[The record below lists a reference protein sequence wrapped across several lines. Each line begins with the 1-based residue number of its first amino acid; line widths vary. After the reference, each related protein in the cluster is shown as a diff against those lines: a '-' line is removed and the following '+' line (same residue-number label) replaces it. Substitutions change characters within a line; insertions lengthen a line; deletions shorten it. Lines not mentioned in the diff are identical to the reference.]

1 MWKYFIDALLELN
14 QDMEVEPVLKRR
26 KLGNT
31 LKEAHEAEAM
41 SEDHYLFYTALLGEG
56 KSDNHDMIA
65 EILSKATHL
74 YPKSTKVW
82 CQRLYHAIQMKSE
95 DTTKSIFS
103 EGRSNLEDVMEFCQI
118 MIRHWK
124 VTKQHTMIEKL
135 FKEICFKND
144 KISAEFRESY
154 LMWALETQSIAK
166 ARKLYDQLNKVPPP
180 TLSFHY
186 KMAEIESKQETVN
199 VSRLRTCYDLASF
212 FFGKTSVKLWMD
224 FLRFEQEK
232 GDPTKVSLLY
242 ERAKDVL
249 DKEFVDDFI
258 GSYSLLKTL

>member
-31 LKEAHEAEAM
+31 LKEAHEAETM
-41 SEDHYLFYTALLGEG
+41 SEDHYLFYTALLEDG
-56 KSDNHDMIA
+56 KSDNHELIA
-65 EILSKATHL
+65 DILLKATEL
-74 YPKSTKVW
+74 YPKSSKLW

-95 DTTKSIFS
+95 ETITGIFS
-103 EGRSNLEDVMEFCQI
+103 EGRPNLDDVMEFCQI

-124 VTKQHTMIEKL
+124 VTKQHSKIETF
-135 FKEICFKND
+135 FKEICFKID
-144 KISAEFRESY
+144 RKSADFREAY
-154 LMWALETQSIAK
+154 LSWTFETHSIVK

-180 TLSFHY
+180 SLSFHY
-186 KMAEIESKQETVN
+186 KMAEIEGKEEKIN

-224 FLRFEQEK
+224 FIKFEQES

-242 ERAKDVL
+242 ERAKDML
-249 DKEFVDDFI
+249 DKEVVDDFI

>member
-1 MWKYFIDALLELN
+1 
-14 QDMEVEPVLKRR
+14 MEVEPVLKRR

-56 KSDNHDMIA
+56 KSDNHEMIA

-74 YPKSTKVW
+74 YPKSSKLW

-95 DTTKSIFS
+95 DTIKSIFV
-103 EGRSNLEDVMEFCQI
+103 EGRSSLDDVSDFFQI

-124 VTKQHTMIEKL
+124 VTKQHSKIEDL
-135 FKEICFKND
+135 FKAICFKTD
-144 KISAEFRESY
+144 KSSAEFRESY
-154 LMWALETQSIAK
+154 LTWTLETQSIAK
-166 ARKLYDQLNKVPPP
+166 TRKLYDQLNKVPPP
-180 TLSFHY
+180 TLSLHY
-186 KMAEIESKQETVN
+186 KMAEIESIQEKVN
-199 VSRLRTCYDLASF
+199 VTRLRTCYDLASF

-224 FLRFEQEK
+224 FIRFEQEK

-249 DKEFVDDFI
+249 EKEFVDDFI
-258 GSYSLLKTL
+258 GSYSLLRTL